1 MKKPTPTDVLEYGG
15 VVVFLLA
22 ILQSWDAI
30 VGFIGIVLSAIVPLV
45 LGACIAY
52 VVTIPTNFFER
63 HLFPNSTSELVVSM
77 RRPLSLVIAV
87 FLLLTVLVLASS
99 VFIPAFV
106 ETITMVQ
113 LRSDEFVEAIL
124 KQPVMKPFESAITD
138 FLKGDLVTS
147 LKSFDVMGVANQAMG
162 GTFAS
167 IGAQVFNV
175 VSTVMTGFFGILF
188 SFILLTDTTDVW
200 TRVMETV
207 MSYLGPRKTE
217 RIALVLGVADISFH
231 NFIVRQCLEA
241 AILGTVGT
249 MTLLL
254 TQFDYALGVGVFMF
268 LAALIPIVGYPVGL
282 LAGAFMVAIANPWT
296 ALLYVV
302 VVAAVQML
310 EATFVLPHVG
320 DPRTVLPPVWTTVG
334 VTIGGGVG
342 GFVGMLVAIP
352 MCATV
357 RQLILIDAKRRNAA
371 REAAESK
378 AQEE

>member
-30 VGFIGIVLSAIVPLV
+30 VGFISIVLSAIVPLV

-138 FLKGDLVTS
+138 FLEGDLVTS

-207 MSYLGPRKTE
+207 MSYLGPKKTE

-254 TQFDYALGVGVFMF
+254 AQFDYALGVGVFMF

-296 ALLYVV
+296 ALLYIVT
-302 VVAAVQML
+302 VAAAQML

-334 VTIGGGVG
+334 VTIGGGVA

-352 MCATV
+352 TCATI
-357 RQLILIDAKRRNAA
+357 RQLVLIDTKRRQA
-371 REAAESK
+371 AAEVEADKK
-378 AQEE
+378 A

>member
-1 MKKPTPTDVLEYGG
+1 MKKPTPSEVLEYGG
-15 VVVFLLA
+15 AVVLLLA

-63 HLFPNSTSELVVSM
+63 HLFPNSTSKFVGAL
-77 RRPLSLVIAV
+77 RRPLSLVVAV
-87 FLLLTVLVLASS
+87 FLLLTVLILASS

-113 LRSDEFVEAIL
+113 VHGDEFVEAIL
-124 KQPVMKPFESAITD
+124 KLPVMKPFKSSITD

-147 LKSFDVMGVANQAMG
+147 LKSFDVMGVATQAMG

-200 TRVMETV
+200 NRVMETV
-207 MSYLGPRKTE
+207 MSYLGPEKTE
-217 RIALVLGVADISFH
+217 HIALVLGVADISFH

-249 MTLLL
+249 ITLLL
-254 TQFDYALGVGVFMF
+254 AQFDYALGVGVFMF
-268 LAALIPIVGYPVGL
+268 LSALIPIVGYPVGL

-296 ALLYVV
+296 ALLYIV

-310 EATFVLPHVG
+310 EATLVLPHVG

-352 MCATV
+352 MCATI
-357 RQLILIDAKRRNAA
+357 RQLILIDSKRRNAA
-371 REAAESK
+371 REA
-378 AQEE
+378 